1 MNFNIRAA
9 SQADCKDIS
18 RMLMDLAV
26 HDNMLDQVEI
36 SCEDLQRDGF
46 SQNPSFEC
54 IVAEVPEE
62 NKSKEGFT
70 IVGCALYFYTYSSW
84 KGRSMYLESLY
95 VMPEF
100 RGFGIGTGLMSTV
113 AKVAKEKQCV
123 RFQLH
128 VLDKNTPS
136 RGFYA
141 ARGGQDLT
149 DKEGWHLIR
158 FHGQSLDRL
167 ANETAKS

>member
-62 NKSKEGFT
+62 NKSKEGK
-70 IVGCALYFYTYSSW
+70 IISSSW

>member
-62 NKSKEGFT
+62 NKSKEGK
-70 IVGCALYFYTYSSW
+70 IISRIW
-84 KGRSMYLESLY
+84 HWN
-95 VMPEF
+95 
-100 RGFGIGTGLMSTV
+100 
-113 AKVAKEKQCV
+113 
-123 RFQLH
+123 RFNEH
-128 VLDKNTPS
+128 RCK
-136 RGFYA
+136 
-141 ARGGQDLT
+141 GGQREAVCAVPVARVGQEHSVARLLCC
-149 DKEGWHLIR
+149 KRRSGS
-158 FHGQSLDRL
+158 HGQGRL
-167 ANETAKS
+167 ALNTFSWAKLGPAGK

>member
-62 NKSKEGFT
+62 NKSKE
-70 IVGCALYFYTYSSW
+70 
-84 KGRSMYLESLY
+84 
-95 VMPEF
+95 
-100 RGFGIGTGLMSTV
+100 GFGIGTGLMSTV